1 MSTIVTM
8 TLEEVM
14 NAPLTQEEILNIRQ
28 AVAKVPSKQTEYD
41 PECPKQT
48 KEELAQFRPLKEVKP
63 ELYAKLHPEWCKP
76 RKTEIHIRVDTDV
89 LEWYKA
95 QGKGY
100 QTKMNAVLRAHAFG

>member
-8 TLEEVM
+8 TLEKVM
-14 NAPLTQEEILNIRQ
+14 NTPLTQEEILSIRKAAAKTQ
-28 AVAKVPSKQTEYD
+28 ARQTEHD

-63 ELYAKLHPEWCKP
+63 ELYAKLHPEWYKP
-76 RKTEIHIRVDTDV
+76 KKTEIHIRVDTDV